1 MYLLKSMFV
10 HVKLK
15 GTSHCA
21 TLTAILRAS
30 LAVAVRRHFSHS
42 DASPSVSGLEWHES
56 NSVPKDLCGHAAVQ
70 DMYVT
75 MSDLVVCMLN
85 LCSNTD
91 SSEIQTTCLDYRH
104 PCDCIQIA
112 QRHTP
117 VAINRTCA
125 KCAVRL
131 ESQFAVSRI
140 LVVLPCSLQFG
151 PLRKALSTPCACKR
165 FQEQRTKLCSLSKP
179 CYRCL

>member
-1 MYLLKSMFV
+1 MHRSLLLCV
-10 HVKLK
+10 
-15 GTSHCA
+15 GTSV
-21 TLTAILRAS
+21 TAMPAHQFL
-30 LAVAVRRHFSHS
+30 
-42 DASPSVSGLEWHES
+42 DWNDTSPTP
-56 NSVPKDLCGHAAVQ
+56 VPKDLCGHAAVQ

-75 MSDLVVCMLN
+75 MSDLVGCMLN
-85 LCSNTD
+85 LCSMPNTD

-165 FQEQRTKLCSLSKP
+165 FQEQRTKLCSPSKP